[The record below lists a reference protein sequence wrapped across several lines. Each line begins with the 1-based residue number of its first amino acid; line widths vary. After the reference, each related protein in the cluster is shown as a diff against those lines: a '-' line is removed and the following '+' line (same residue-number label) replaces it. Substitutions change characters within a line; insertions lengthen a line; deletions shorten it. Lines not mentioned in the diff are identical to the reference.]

1 MNHTDINRVRDD
13 LAMMKQAAGVGLP
26 IGRSDVWLSLAWAA
40 AGVPLASW
48 AAYSPPEPM
57 AFGLLVIIPSM
68 GVLALSAFVAKKY
81 HRDRGKAPA
90 PWREHRF
97 QWIAAGVLT
106 PVFGG
111 FVAWGIVR
119 GLSPEA
125 LTVTALF
132 MAGLGTLILP
142 ILDRTRLFY
151 LGWAVSTMLFAV
163 TAPLL
168 GQRYFGVLVGGWLI
182 LSGLS
187 AAGIMGW
194 QIHRSVDEHATD

>member
-1 MNHTDINRVRDD
+1 MSRSELNRVRED
-13 LAMMKQAAGVGLP
+13 LATMKQAAGVGLP
-26 IGRSDVWLSLAWAA
+26 IGPSDVCLSLAWAV
-40 AGVPLASW
+40 AGVPLAAW
-48 AAYSPPEPM
+48 AAFARPEQTT
-57 AFGLLVIIPSM
+57 FGLLLVIPCM

-81 HRDRGKAPA
+81 HRDRGQAPA

-111 FVAWGIVR
+111 FVVWSIVK

-125 LTVTALF
+125 MIVTALF
-132 MAGLGTLILP
+132 MAGLGMLILP

-168 GQRYFGVLVGGWLI
+168 EQRFWGVLVGGWLI

-194 QIHRSVDEHATD
+194 QIHRSVDEHGTD

>member
-1 MNHTDINRVRDD
+1 MNHTEIDRVRDD

-26 IGRSDVWLSLAWAA
+26 VGRPDVCLSLAWAA
-40 AGVPLASW
+40 AGLPLAAW
-48 AAYSPPEPM
+48 AVYAPPEPM
-57 AFGLLVIIPSM
+57 AFGLLLVIPSL

-81 HRDRGKAPA
+81 HRDRGQAPA

-111 FVAWGIVR
+111 FVAWSIVR

-125 LTVTALF
+125 MTVTALF
-132 MAGLGTLILP
+132 MAGLGMLVLP
-142 ILDRTRLFY
+142 IVDRTRLFY

-168 GQRYFGVLVGGWLI
+168 GQRYFGVLVGGWLV

-194 QIHRSVDEHATD
+194 QIHRSADQHGTD